1 MPPPNALWPVR
12 QDTHEAQLDRAGLP
26 FLNRC
31 IEERAVMNQQ
41 TSEPVIEPT
50 SGAAEP
56 AEKKVFGSL
65 KIPTTALRAYTMVL
79 ALIVVWLLFTWAT
92 GGVFLEARNF
102 SNLMRQTAVTGVLAV
117 GMLMVIV
124 GGHID
129 LSVGSVA
136 GLTGGIAA
144 MLLTWLG
151 WGLVPSLAA
160 AVVVGA
166 GIGLAQGALAAY
178 ANVPAFIVTLGGLL
192 IWRGVIKGVSK
203 GSTIP
208 VELRSFKFIGQG
220 YVAPLAGIAIAVVAV
235 AAIVL
240 INVRRVRARS
250 RHGLAA
256 QSVTNT
262 VFRIVIPSIVIVGFI
277 LALNSYAGVPIPVI
291 ILLAVALAGAFLTEN
306 TTFGRYLYAIGS
318 NRDAARL
325 SGIRVRRHILAV
337 FCVMGALAA
346 VSGIIYT
353 ARVGSGS
360 PDAGV
365 LLELDAIAAC
375 VIGGASLMGGRGT
388 IFGACLGALFMAS
401 LDNGMSLKNIPDFT
415 QDIVK
420 GSILVA
426 AVGLD
431 MFWRRKSG

>member
-1 MPPPNALWPVR
+1 
-12 QDTHEAQLDRAGLP
+12 
-26 FLNRC
+26 LNGC
-31 IEERAVMNQQ
+31 VEERTEMNQQ
-41 TSEPVIEPT
+41 IPETVTEHTSAAAQPT
-50 SGAAEP
+50 Q
-56 AEKKVFGSL
+56 KKRFGSL
-65 KIPTTALRAYTMVL
+65 WIPTSALRAYTMVL

-92 GGVFLEARNF
+92 DGVFLEARNF

-124 GGHID
+124 SGQID

-151 WGLVPSLAA
+151 FGLVPSLAA

-166 GIGLAQGALAAY
+166 GIGLLQGTLTAY
-178 ANVPAFIVTLGGLL
+178 ANVPAFIATLGGLL
-192 IWRGVIKGVSK
+192 IWRGVIKGLSR
-203 GSTIP
+203 GNTIP
-208 VELRSFKFIGQG
+208 VELRAFKFIGQG
-220 YVAPLAGIAIAVVAV
+220 YVAPIAGIAIALVAV
-235 AAIVL
+235 AAIVW
-240 INVRRVRARS
+240 INVRRIRARS
-250 RHGLAA
+250 RHGLSA
-256 QSVTNT
+256 QGVANT
-262 VFRIVIPSIVIVGFI
+262 VFRIVIPSTVVVVFI
-277 LALNSYAGVPIPVI
+277 LALNSYAGVPVPVI
-291 ILLAVALAGAFLTEN
+291 ILLAVALMGAFLTQN

-325 SGIRVRRHILAV
+325 SGIRVRRHILLV
-337 FCVMGALAA
+337 FCFMGALSA

-360 PDAGV
+360 PEAGV

-375 VIGGASLMGGRGT
+375 VIGGASLMGGRGSV
-388 IFGACLGALFMAS
+388 FGACLGALFMAS

-420 GSILVA
+420 GGILVA

>member
-1 MPPPNALWPVR
+1 
-12 QDTHEAQLDRAGLP
+12 
-26 FLNRC
+26 
-31 IEERAVMNQQ
+31 MNQQ
-41 TSEPVIEPT
+41 TNEPATEHTPV
-50 SGAAEP
+50 AAEP
-56 AEKKVFGSL
+56 LQTKWFGAL
-65 KIPTTALRAYTMVL
+65 RIPTSAWRAYTMVL

-124 GGHID
+124 TGQID

-151 WGLVPSLAA
+151 WGLVPALAA
-160 AVVVGA
+160 SVVVGA
-166 GIGLAQGALAAY
+166 GIGTLQGTLAAY
-178 ANVPAFIVTLGGLL
+178 ANVPSFIATLGGLL
-192 IWRGVIKGVSK
+192 IWRGVIKGLSQ
-203 GSTIP
+203 GNTIP

-220 YVAPLAGIAIAVVAV
+220 YVAPIAGIAIAVVAV
-235 AAIVL
+235 AAIVF
-240 INVRRVRARS
+240 INIRRIRARS
-250 RHGLAA
+250 LHGLPAEGVWHTA
-256 QSVTNT
+256 
-262 VFRIVIPSIVIVGFI
+262 FRIVIPSTIIVVFI
-277 LALNSYAGVPIPVI
+277 LALNSYAGVPVPVI
-291 ILLAVALAGAFLTEN
+291 ILLAVALTGAFLTQN

-325 SGIRVRRHILAV
+325 SGIRVRRHILLV
-337 FCVMGALAA
+337 FCIMGALSAA
-346 VSGIIYT
+346 SGIIYT

-375 VIGGASLMGGRGT
+375 VIGGASLMGGRGS

-420 GSILVA
+420 GGILVA